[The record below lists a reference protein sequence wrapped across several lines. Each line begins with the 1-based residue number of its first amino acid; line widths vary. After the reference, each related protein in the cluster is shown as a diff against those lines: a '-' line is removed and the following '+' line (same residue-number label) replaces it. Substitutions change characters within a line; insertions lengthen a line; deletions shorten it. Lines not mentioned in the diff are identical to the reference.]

1 MAKEILPINDVI
13 LEVKT
18 KYHECNKCE
27 HKSSNCRNKY
37 RSTTRINITRPFEI
51 YIIALDDFSIS
62 VISLCM
68 LYIVVWI

>member
-37 RSTTRINITRPFEI
+37 MSTTRINITRPFEI
-51 YIIALDDFSIS
+51 YNYSS
-62 VISLCM
+62 
-68 LYIVVWI
+68 